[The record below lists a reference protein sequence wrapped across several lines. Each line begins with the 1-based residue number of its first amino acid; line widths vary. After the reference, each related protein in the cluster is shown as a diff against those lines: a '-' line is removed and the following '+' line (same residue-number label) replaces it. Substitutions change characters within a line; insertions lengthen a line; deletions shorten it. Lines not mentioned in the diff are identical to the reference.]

1 MPHSLLIRSFL
12 LGEYKIPL
20 HFKISTFTH
29 FSGLLVTITFFRSA
43 NKLNKDGTPQKTTNV
58 CLTSTTKFFYLIIYR
73 FFRLTPAYLFVLG
86 VNELVLRYLHDNS
99 VFTPAIIDHLSCEQH
114 WWRNALYINNFF
126 PQKEFCML
134 WSWYISND
142 TQFFVLATILLL
154 IAVRSVHNVCIELRL
169 QHC

>member
-1 MPHSLLIRSFL
+1 MQRFLLILSFS
-12 LGEYKIPL
+12 LGKNIVFYLDKTIFL
-20 HFKISTFTH
+20 IFCS
-29 FSGLLVTITFFRSA
+29 SGLLVTITFFRSA
-43 NKLNKDGTPQKTTNV
+43 AKLDVNVSHQKKTNV
-58 CLTSTTKFFYLIIYR
+58 WATSTIKFFYLIVYR

-86 VNELVLRYLHDNS
+86 INELILRYLHNNS

-154 IAVRSVHNVCIELRL
+154 IAVR
-169 QHC
+169 

>member
-1 MPHSLLIRSFL
+1 MRKLIFA
-12 LGEYKIPL
+12 G
-20 HFKISTFTH
+20 

-43 NKLNKDGTPQKTTNV
+43 AKLDVNAVPQKKTNAWV
-58 CLTSTTKFFYLIIYR
+58 SSTAKFFYLIVYR

-86 VNELVLRYLHDNS
+86 VNELILRYLHNNS

-154 IAVRSVHNVCIELRL
+154 IAVRWVRAMC
-169 QHC
+169 